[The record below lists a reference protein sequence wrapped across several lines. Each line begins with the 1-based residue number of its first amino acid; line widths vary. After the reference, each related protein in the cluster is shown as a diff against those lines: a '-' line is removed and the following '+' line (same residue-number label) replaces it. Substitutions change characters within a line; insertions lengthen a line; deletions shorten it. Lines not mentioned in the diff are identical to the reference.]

1 MVSKQEERTTKQ
13 IVLRM
18 HGRTECS
25 YPGEF
30 KCLTNKCIIAYG
42 DQMVVNSGPDW
53 ETHAM
58 NIWSSTTA
66 CGGFY
71 FKGGGSF
78 FSTRE
83 KSIQECNRGAANKFN
98 NEERTIIKLN
108 QNRQSAHLHCS
119 EGGQSCYHRKEVKR
133 IWSRQIS
140 KPQCSASFHWW
151 DLLNHVWYLK

>member
-1 MVSKQEERTTKQ
+1 
-13 IVLRM
+13 M

-71 FKGGGSF
+71 FSSF
-78 FSTRE
+78 FLPLE
-83 KSIQECNRGAANKFN
+83 KQAFKNAI
-98 NEERTIIKLN
+98 
-108 QNRQSAHLHCS
+108 
-119 EGGQSCYHRKEVKR
+119 EVQ
-133 IWSRQIS
+133 QINFAMKKNHKTKS
-140 KPQCSASFHWW
+140 KQTKCTPQ
-151 DLLNHVWYLK
+151 L